1 MGRREQYG
9 QTPLSVFLP
18 LTSVG
23 RSLWIKLVKMFS
35 KSCAIL
41 LLSDSACSALNT
53 EDDSLYEDQ
62 SDPRVFF
69 ANYTSSL
76 LAVNTTLLAYAGI
89 IVAAG
94 VVVGLVL
101 YFIATNPQ
109 QRYYGNSNAYNSNYY
124 SQSRMLHEASS
135 FLGDFD
141 LLGLVTKGVEL
152 YKQLNEEED

>member
-1 MGRREQYG
+1 ML
-9 QTPLSVFLP
+9 QTVAVLALAAMSSV
-18 LTSVG
+18 
-23 RSLWIKLVKMFS
+23 
-35 KSCAIL
+35 
-41 LLSDSACSALNT
+41 SAYTT
-53 EDDSLYEDQ
+53 EDLSLYEEDA

-69 ANYTSSL
+69 ANYTSGL
-76 LAVNTTLLAYAGI
+76 LAVNTTILAYAGI

-109 QRYYGNSNAYNSNYY
+109 SSRYYSNAYSSNYY
-124 SQSRMLHEASS
+124 SQSRMLHDASS

-152 YKQLNEEED
+152 YKKLNEEEE

>member
-1 MGRREQYG
+1 MG
-9 QTPLSVFLP
+9 SVFLP
-18 LTSVG
+18 LSSVG

-41 LLSDSACSALNT
+41 LLSAAACSALNT
-53 EDDSLYEDQ
+53 EDVSLYEDQ

-76 LAVNTTLLAYAGI
+76 LAVNTTLLTYAGI

-101 YFIATNPQ
+101 YFIATNP
-109 QRYYGNSNAYNSNYY
+109 
-124 SQSRMLHEASS
+124 SRDTTAAIPTTATTTASPGCS
-135 FLGDFD
+135 
-141 LLGLVTKGVEL
+141 TRPPASWETSTCWA
-152 YKQLNEEED
+152 

>member
-1 MGRREQYG
+1 MGECIFASHQCL
-9 QTPLSVFLP
+9 QE
-18 LTSVG
+18 
-23 RSLWIKLVKMFS
+23 SLDKILVKMFS

-41 LLSDSACSALNT
+41 LLSAAACSALNT
-53 EDDSLYEDQ
+53 EDVSLYEDQ

-109 QRYYGNSNAYNSNYY
+109 QRYYGSNACNSNYY

-141 LLGLVTKGVEL
+141 LLGLVTKGVEV
-152 YKQLNEEED
+152 YKKLNEDEE

>member
-1 MGRREQYG
+1 MGSRPAPR
-9 QTPLSVFLP
+9 
-18 LTSVG
+18 
-23 RSLWIKLVKMFS
+23 
-35 KSCAIL
+35 
-41 LLSDSACSALNT
+41 DSAAPVTMLQTVAVLALAAMSSVSAYTT
-53 EDDSLYEDQ
+53 EDLSLYEEDA

-76 LAVNTTLLAYAGI
+76 LAVNTTILAYAGI

-109 QRYYGNSNAYNSNYY
+109 QRYYGSGAYNSNYY
-124 SQSRMLHEASS
+124 SQSRVLHDASS

-141 LLGLVTKGVEL
+141 LLGLVTKGVEI
-152 YKQLNEEED
+152 YKKLNEEE

>member
-1 MGRREQYG
+1 MGCIFASHQCWQE
-9 QTPLSVFLP
+9 
-18 LTSVG
+18 
-23 RSLWIKLVKMFS
+23 SLDKILVTMFS

-41 LLSDSACSALNT
+41 LLCAAACSALNT
-53 EDDSLYEDQ
+53 EDVSLSEDQ

-76 LAVNTTLLAYAGI
+76 LAVNTTILAYAGI

-109 QRYYGNSNAYNSNYY
+109 QRYYGSNAYNSNYY
-124 SQSRMLHEASS
+124 SPSRMLHDASN
-135 FLGDFD
+135 FMGDFD
-141 LLGLVTKGVEL
+141 LLGLVTKGVEI
-152 YKQLNEEED
+152 YKKLNEEEE